1 MDPYSNHT
9 TAGTFHLTK
18 NSTVFSST
26 ESHLDEEFC
35 ALIKSVESLVLTITY
50 TIIFCLSVIG
60 NSVVIVTIVQQRS
73 MRTITNLYLVIAY
86 CCFGWLCNLDACSFQ
101 LNLALTDLL
110 LSVICMPPTLVQS
123 LFHCWIFGP
132 VLCKV
137 FAYLQRKLLTLCN
150 C

>member
-1 MDPYSNHT
+1 MEPYSNHT
-9 TAGTFHLTK
+9 TTAGTFHWATNATL
-18 NSTVFSST
+18 FSSAET
-26 ESHLDEEFC
+26 DEEFC
-35 ALIKSVESLVLTITY
+35 ALIKSVEGLVLTITY

-73 MRTITNLYLVIAY
+73 MRTITNLYLVIPY
-86 CCFGWLCNLDACSFQ
+86 CRFLSFCNYDASSFQ

-137 FAYLQRKLLTLCN
+137 FAYLQRKSMALRN